1 MKRIISSVFLC
12 VFSLVSL
19 FAQVNAEDFLQI
31 VSMESEQG
39 TQAVFTSAGMG
50 TSKEEAEVNAVKS
63 LFYTLMFQGVD
74 GVNGNKPLVV
84 ADNKVYTN
92 SFFNRQARYNV
103 YVVGSERVGKF
114 EKVGDSFQVTM
125 KITIRLRQLVSD
137 VQKNT
142 KPADKVT
149 TVTPPEG
156 PGGTAN
162 IAAKPTIIVVPYKK
176 EGESYKAILENDFDK
191 RIAVSEVKK
200 EFENLGIKTIDLQ
213 GRLDATNR
221 GMQYDDNIGTAES
234 NDKQMLLS
242 SGADVY
248 VIVDLKKD
256 VSAEGSRVAL
266 IMEARET
273 ASGTMWASENGWTK
287 RYPTSATDQLCAFA
301 VKDNLP
307 PFLAQIEKNYANP
320 INAVLRVA
328 VDGTSAITLFDE
340 CDNGERIIDAI
351 QDWLDR
357 NAHQGDYHLQGE
369 MAESAIFDYVIIPRQ
384 DKNGYKMNASKFAR
398 ELRKHLISLGVQLD
412 GATGVRIEGNTIML
426 TIM

>member
-1 MKRIISSVFLC
+1 MKRIISSAILC
-12 VFSLVSL
+12 VFSLASL

-39 TQAVFTSAGMG
+39 TQTVFTSAGMG
-50 TSKEEAEVNAVKS
+50 ISKEEAEVNAVKS

-176 EGESYKAILENDFDK
+176 DGESYKAILENDFDK

-384 DKNGYKMNASKFAR
+384 DKNGYKMTTSKFAR

>member
-1 MKRIISSVFLC
+1 MKRIISSAILC
-12 VFSLVSL
+12 VFSLASL

-125 KITIRLRQLVSD
+125 KISIRLRQLVSD

-369 MAESAIFDYVIIPRQ
+369 MAENAIFDYVIIPRQ
-384 DKNGYKMNASKFAR
+384 DKNGYKMTTSKFAR

>member
-1 MKRIISSVFLC
+1 MKRIISSVILS
-12 VFSLVSL
+12 VFSLVTL

-31 VSMESEQG
+31 VSLESEQG

-50 TSKEEAEVNAVKS
+50 ASKEEAEVNAVKS

-74 GVNGNKPLVV
+74 GVNGDKPLVV

-125 KITIRLRQLVSD
+125 KITIRLRQLVGD

-142 KPADKVT
+142 KPETKVT

-156 PGGTAN
+156 PGGAAN

-176 EGESYKAILENDFDK
+176 DGESYKAILENDFDK

-256 VSAEGSRVAL
+256 VTAEGSRVAL

-328 VDGTSAITLFDE
+328 VDGTSAVTLFDE
-340 CDNGERIIDAI
+340 CDNGERIIDVI

-384 DKNGYKMNASKFAR
+384 DKNGYKMTTSKFAR

>member
-1 MKRIISSVFLC
+1 MKRIISSAILC
-12 VFSLVSL
+12 VFSLASL

-384 DKNGYKMNASKFAR
+384 DKNGYKMTTSKFAR

>member
-1 MKRIISSVFLC
+1 MKRIISSAILC
-12 VFSLVSL
+12 VFSLASL

-39 TQAVFTSAGMG
+39 TQTVFTSAGMG
-50 TSKEEAEVNAVKS
+50 ISKEEAEVNAVKS

-176 EGESYKAILENDFDK
+176 DGESYKAILENDFDK

-200 EFENLGIKTIDLQ
+200 ELENLGIKTIDLQ

-384 DKNGYKMNASKFAR
+384 DKNGYKMTTSKFAR

>member
-1 MKRIISSVFLC
+1 MKRIISSAILC
-12 VFSLVSL
+12 VFSLASL

-125 KITIRLRQLVSD
+125 KISIRLRQLVSD

-176 EGESYKAILENDFDK
+176 EGESDKAILENDFDQ

-384 DKNGYKMNASKFAR
+384 DKNGYKMTTSKFAR

>member
-1 MKRIISSVFLC
+1 MKRIISSAILC
-12 VFSLVSL
+12 VFSLASL

-39 TQAVFTSAGMG
+39 TQTVFTSAGMG

-103 YVVGSERVGKF
+103 YVVGSEREGKF

-176 EGESYKAILENDFDK
+176 DGESYKAILENDFDK

-384 DKNGYKMNASKFAR
+384 DKNGYKMTTSKFAR

>member
-1 MKRIISSVFLC
+1 MKRIISSAILC
-12 VFSLVSL
+12 VFSLASL

-39 TQAVFTSAGMG
+39 TQAVFTSAGMV

-114 EKVGDSFQVTM
+114 EKVGDSFLVTM
-125 KITIRLRQLVSD
+125 KISIRLRQLVSD

-176 EGESYKAILENDFDK
+176 EGE
-191 RIAVSEVKK
+191 
-200 EFENLGIKTIDLQ
+200 
-213 GRLDATNR
+213 
-221 GMQYDDNIGTAES
+221 
-234 NDKQMLLS
+234 
-242 SGADVY
+242 
-248 VIVDLKKD
+248 
-256 VSAEGSRVAL
+256 
-266 IMEARET
+266 
-273 ASGTMWASENGWTK
+273 TK
-287 RYPTSATDQLCAFA
+287 
-301 VKDNLP
+301 
-307 PFLAQIEKNYANP
+307 
-320 INAVLRVA
+320 
-328 VDGTSAITLFDE
+328 
-340 CDNGERIIDAI
+340 
-351 QDWLDR
+351 
-357 NAHQGDYHLQGE
+357 
-369 MAESAIFDYVIIPRQ
+369 
-384 DKNGYKMNASKFAR
+384 
-398 ELRKHLISLGVQLD
+398 
-412 GATGVRIEGNTIML
+412 
-426 TIM
+426 

>member
-1 MKRIISSVFLC
+1 MKRIISSVILS
-12 VFSLVSL
+12 VFSLVTL

-31 VSMESEQG
+31 VSLESEQG

-50 TSKEEAEVNAVKS
+50 ASKEEAEVNAVKS

-74 GVNGNKPLVV
+74 GVNGDKPLVV

-114 EKVGDSFQVTM
+114 EKIGDSFQVTM
-125 KITIRLRQLVSD
+125 KVTIRLRQLVGD

-142 KPADKVT
+142 KPETKVT

-176 EGESYKAILENDFDK
+176 DGESYKAILENDFDK
-191 RIAVSEVKK
+191 RITVSEVKK

-256 VSAEGSRVAL
+256 VTAEGSRVAL

-287 RYPTSATDQLCAFA
+287 RYPTNATDQLCAFA

-320 INAVLRVA
+320 IKAVLRVA
-328 VDGTSAITLFDE
+328 VEGTSAVTLFDE

-384 DKNGYKMNASKFAR
+384 DKNGYKMTTSKFAR

>member
-1 MKRIISSVFLC
+1 MKRIISSAILC
-12 VFSLVSL
+12 VFSLVGL
-19 FAQVNAEDFLQI
+19 LAQVNAEDFLQI
-31 VSMESEQG
+31 VLMESEQG

-176 EGESYKAILENDFDK
+176 DGESYKAILENDFDK

-200 EFENLGIKTIDLQ
+200 ELENLGIKTIDLQ

-384 DKNGYKMNASKFAR
+384 DKNGYKMTTSKFAR

>member
-1 MKRIISSVFLC
+1 MKRIISSAILC
-12 VFSLVSL
+12 VFSLASL

-114 EKVGDSFQVTM
+114 EKVGDSFQVMM
-125 KITIRLRQLVSD
+125 KISIRLRQLVSD

-384 DKNGYKMNASKFAR
+384 DKNGYKMTTSKFAR

>member
-1 MKRIISSVFLC
+1 MKRIISSAILC
-12 VFSLVSL
+12 VFSLASL

-31 VSMESEQG
+31 VSLESEQG

-50 TSKEEAEVNAVKS
+50 ASKEEAEVNAVKS

-74 GVNGNKPLVV
+74 GVNGDKPLVV

-114 EKVGDSFQVTM
+114 EKIGDSFQVTM
-125 KITIRLRQLVSD
+125 KVTIRLRQLVGD

-142 KPADKVT
+142 KPETKVT

-176 EGESYKAILENDFDK
+176 DGESYKAILENDFDK

-256 VSAEGSRVAL
+256 VTAEGSRVAL

-287 RYPTSATDQLCAFA
+287 RYPTNATDQLCAFA

-328 VDGTSAITLFDE
+328 VDGTSAVTLFDE

-384 DKNGYKMNASKFAR
+384 DKNGYKMTTSKFAR

>member
-1 MKRIISSVFLC
+1 MKRIISIAISLM
-12 VFSLVSL
+12 FSFACLL
-19 FAQVNAEDFLQI
+19 AQVSAEDFLQI
-31 VSMESEQG
+31 VTLESEQG
-39 TQAVFTSAGMG
+39 TQAVFTTAGMG
-50 TSKEEAEVNAVKS
+50 INKEEAEVNAVKS

-74 GVNGNKPLVV
+74 GVNGGRPLVIV
-84 ADNKVYTN
+84 DNKVYTN

-103 YVVGSERVGKF
+103 YVIASERVGKF
-114 EKVGDSFQVTM
+114 EKIGDMFQGTM
-125 KITIRLRQLVSD
+125 KVTIRLRQLVGD

-142 KPADKVT
+142 KGEPKVT
-149 TVTPPEG
+149 TITPPEG

-176 EGESYKAILENDFDK
+176 DGESYKAILENDFDK

-213 GRLDATNR
+213 GRLDAVNR

-234 NDKQMLLS
+234 NDKQLLLS

-256 VSAEGSRVAL
+256 ITSEGSRVAL

-287 RYPTSATDQLCAFA
+287 RYPTNATDQLCAFA

-328 VDGTSAITLFDE
+328 VDGTSAVTLFDE
-340 CDNGERIIDAI
+340 CDNGERIIDVI

-384 DKNGYKMNASKFAR
+384 DKNGYKMTTSKFAR

-412 GATGVRIEGNTIML
+412 GATGVRIEGNSIML

>member
-1 MKRIISSVFLC
+1 MKRIISSAILC
-12 VFSLVSL
+12 VFSLASL

-125 KITIRLRQLVSD
+125 KISIRLRQLVSD

-384 DKNGYKMNASKFAR
+384 DKNGYKMTTSKFAR

>member
-1 MKRIISSVFLC
+1 MKRIISSVILS
-12 VFSLVSL
+12 VFSLVTL

-31 VSMESEQG
+31 VSLESEQG

-50 TSKEEAEVNAVKS
+50 ASKEESEVNAVKS

-74 GVNGNKPLVV
+74 GVNGDKPLVV

-114 EKVGDSFQVTM
+114 EKIGDSFQVTM
-125 KITIRLRQLVSD
+125 KVTIRLRQLVGD

-142 KPADKVT
+142 KPETKVT

-176 EGESYKAILENDFDK
+176 DGESYKAILENDFDK

-213 GRLDATNR
+213 GRIEATNR

-256 VSAEGSRVAL
+256 VTAEGSRVAL

-287 RYPTSATDQLCAFA
+287 RYPTNATDQLCAFA

-328 VDGTSAITLFDE
+328 VDGTSAVTLFDE

-384 DKNGYKMNASKFAR
+384 DKNGYKMTTSKFAR

>member
-1 MKRIISSVFLC
+1 MKRIISSAILC
-12 VFSLVSL
+12 VFSLASL

-114 EKVGDSFQVTM
+114 EKVGDSFQVMM
-125 KITIRLRQLVSD
+125 KISIRLRQLVSD

-176 EGESYKAILENDFDK
+176 EGESDKAILENDFDK

-256 VSAEGSRVAL
+256 VTAEGSRVAL

-340 CDNGERIIDAI
+340 CDNGERIIDTI

-384 DKNGYKMNASKFAR
+384 DKNGYKMTTSKFAR

>member
-1 MKRIISSVFLC
+1 MKRIISSAILC
-12 VFSLVSL
+12 VFSLASL

-39 TQAVFTSAGMG
+39 TQTVFTSAGMG
-50 TSKEEAEVNAVKS
+50 ISKEEAEVNAVKS

-103 YVVGSERVGKF
+103 YVVGSEREGKF

-176 EGESYKAILENDFDK
+176 DGESYKAILENDFDK

-369 MAESAIFDYVIIPRQ
+369 MAENAIFDYVIIPRQ
-384 DKNGYKMNASKFAR
+384 DKNGYKMTTSKFAR